1 MRIRVL
7 IVLLIMILSVLG
19 TTETLS
25 YAAPKTKTLKI
36 KLPSGGTTTVKG
48 TKQQIFK
55 TLTKTED
62 NLENL
67 EEQLEVL
74 EQIDKCGS
82 IACKKLENEIKDS
95 EKIIDV
101 ITKSL
106 YSKAADAS
114 MLSPITPAE
123 FKYFANQVRDE
134 IQQVQD
140 DINDV
145 QLGKSKELNKYLV
158 TFENSYLYKVGW
170 SQEFLIQAIKMSLAD
185 DLRFF
190 NKILAGFEWLIVNKN
205 PDGITEINISKRIT
219 IQEKIIAQ
227 EENQLQNAKKN

>member
-1 MRIRVL
+1 
-7 IVLLIMILSVLG
+7 MILSVLS
-19 TTETLS
+19 TSETLS

-67 EEQLEVL
+67 EEQLEAL
-74 EQIDKCGS
+74 EQNDECVS
-82 IACKKLENEIKDS
+82 IACKKLENKIRDS
-95 EKIIDV
+95 EIIIEV

-123 FKYFANQVRDE
+123 FKFFANQVKDE

-140 DINDV
+140 DINNIE
-145 QLGKSKELNKYLV
+145 LGKSKELNKYLE
-158 TFENSYLYKVGW
+158 TFENSYLHKIGW
-170 SQEFLIQAIKMSLAD
+170 TQEFLIQFIKMSLAD

-190 NKILAGFEWLIVNKN
+190 NKILAGFERLIVTKN
-205 PDGITEINISKRIT
+205 PDGISEINISKRIS

-227 EENQLQNAKKN
+227 EENQLQNAQKK